1 MDSDTL
7 FLLLDAVRTYCQK
20 YLPNETPVAVAIRLS
35 NGATIRH
42 PLPKVERTP
51 RRHSIDFRTVVWDG
65 ATYHLTPK
73 QAAVVKLLW
82 ESWEQGT
89 PDVSAEAILEAADS
103 LGGRLRDLFARH
115 PAWGNLVV
123 SGKRRNTW
131 RLGD

>member
-1 MDSDTL
+1 MLETDPHERL
-7 FLLLDAVRTYCQK
+7 NCGAGKEQARAVTGLVLISTEK
-20 YLPNETPVAVAIRLS
+20 
-35 NGATIRH
+35 G
-42 PLPKVERTP
+42 
-51 RRHSIDFRTVVWDG
+51 
-65 ATYHLTPK
+65 
-73 QAAVVKLLW
+73 
-82 ESWEQGT
+82 